1 MSKARGESKYV
12 KVFQSGI
19 HNRGLIAAMDIP
31 ERECVIEYVGE
42 KVTKTESDRR
52 ADLQLGKAGE
62 NGDGAVY
69 IFTLNKRY
77 DIDGNV
83 SWNKARLAN
92 HSCDPNCETDVIK
105 GHVYLISLRDI
116 KKGEEIVYNYNFDL
130 EFYED
135 HPCLCGTKKCVGYIV
150 GDEYWPKLRKAIKKK
165 AEKKKKKAAGKKK
178 SKSKAGKGKKRR

>member
-12 KVFQSGI
+12 AIRKSGI
-19 HNRGLIAAMDIP
+19 HNRGIFAARDIP
-31 ERECVIEYVGE
+31 EGERVIEYVGD
-42 KVTKTESDRR
+42 KVTKAESDRR
-52 ADLQLGKAGE
+52 ADLQLDKAGK

-105 GHVYLISLRDI
+105 GHVYLISLREI
-116 KKGEEIVYNYNFDL
+116 GKGEEITYNYNFDL
-130 EFYED
+130 EFFED
-135 HPCLCGTKKCVGYIV
+135 HPCLCGTEKCVGYIV

-165 AEKKKKKAAGKKK
+165 KAAKRKKAAKGKGGKKGGKAGKKK
-178 SKSKAGKGKKRR
+178 